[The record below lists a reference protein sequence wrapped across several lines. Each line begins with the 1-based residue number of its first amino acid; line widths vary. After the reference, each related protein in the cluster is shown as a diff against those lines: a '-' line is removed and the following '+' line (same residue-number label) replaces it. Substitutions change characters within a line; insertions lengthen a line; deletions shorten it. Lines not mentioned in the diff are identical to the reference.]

1 MLFERLLVAGGS
13 LERRKPDRASVPPLA
28 APASRRDRRGGSHRP
43 AEEERTQAP
52 HLGFAVHA
60 SILGMASVCTLG
72 DLLLDVVVKLHRPLA
87 EGDDTHGE
95 TRAGCGGQAAN
106 VAAWAAA
113 LGAEARFVGKRGGDA
128 AGELVE
134 ADLRR
139 RGVEV
144 LGPAPDGRNGVV
156 VSLVDLD
163 GSRTMVSDRGVAPE
177 LAPVDLQDEWLEGV
191 DWLHLSGYSLM
202 DEPIGS
208 AAERAVALARSA
220 GARVSVDLSSVNL
233 IREFGRDRLAER
245 IGLLDPD
252 VVFGNEPEHEELPFA
267 SDKRIVKRGPR
278 GATIDGRDL
287 PPVAGEVVDTTGAGD
302 ALAAGYLVG
311 GPELAMEAAARCVAR
326 LGTMP

>member
-1 MLFERLLVAGGS
+1 M
-13 LERRKPDRASVPPLA
+13 P
-28 APASRRDRRGGSHRP
+28 
-43 AEEERTQAP
+43 T
-52 HLGFAVHA
+52 
-60 SILGMASVCTLG
+60 ICTLG
-72 DLLLDVVVKLHRPLA
+72 DLLLDVVVKLNRPMA

-113 LGAEARFVGKRGGDA
+113 LGAEARFVGKRGGDVT
-128 AGELVE
+128 GELVE

-139 RGVEV
+139 RRVEV
-144 LGPAPDGRNGVV
+144 LGPAPSGRNGVV

-177 LAPVDLQDEWLEGV
+177 LAPEDLESGWFAGA

-208 AAERAVALARSA
+208 AAERAVVLAREA
-220 GARVSVDLSSVNL
+220 GARVSLDLSSVNL

-245 IGLLDPD
+245 IEQLDPD
-252 VVFGNEPEHEELPFA
+252 VVFGNEPEHEELAVA
-267 SDKRIVKRGPR
+267 SDSRIVKRGPR
-278 GATIDGRDL
+278 GATIDGQDF

-311 GPELAMEAAARCVAR
+311 RAELAMEAASRCVAR